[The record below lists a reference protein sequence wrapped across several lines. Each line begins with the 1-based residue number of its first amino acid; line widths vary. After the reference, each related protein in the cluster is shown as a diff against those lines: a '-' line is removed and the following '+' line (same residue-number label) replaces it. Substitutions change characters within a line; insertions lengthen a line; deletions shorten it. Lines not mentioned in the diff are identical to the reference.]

1 MTLNVVIAGGG
12 PAGAT
17 AATYLARA
25 GHRVT
30 VLEKTRYPREKVCGD
45 GLTPRAVREMNYLG
59 MAHDEADGWQRTR
72 GLRFVAGG
80 CASTVSF
87 EGFSSDIPSYGLT
100 RTRADFDQQLARM
113 AAAAGAEVLESH
125 TVRGA
130 VRDDAGRVVG
140 VTVQRTT
147 PEGRRDGEPFTV
159 AADVVVAADG
169 NSSPVAKSLGIL
181 PRSDRPMG
189 VAQRV
194 YYTSPMSYSPWM
206 ETWLQLPDRNGDL
219 MPGYGWVFGVGDGTA
234 NVGLGILDTA
244 KDFRSIDLRSTL
256 SEWVEVMQEHEPTRG
271 FVPENQVG
279 VVRGA
284 ALPMAFNRTPHVVPG
299 AVLLGD
305 AAGLVSPFNGEGI
318 DAAME
323 SARIAADVIDD
334 AVIAARYRGGT
345 PAQVRAA
352 FDAGLQRYPELI
364 QQHFGAH
371 YGAGKVFAH
380 MVGNPKI
387 MRTAVR
393 LGMGSNAL
401 MRFVV
406 RAMGNL
412 SDRNSPALV
421 DRVVQALE
429 RVVPPVRNIVSTPGR
444 NSGKHSAK
452 FSPEEV
458 RLKVS

>member
-1 MTLNVVIAGGG
+1 MTLHVVIAGGG

-25 GHRVT
+25 GYRVT
-30 VLEKTRYPREKVCGD
+30 VVEKTRYPREKVCGD

-80 CASTVSF
+80 RSSTVSF

-100 RTRADFDQQLARM
+100 RTRADFDAQLARM
-113 AAAAGAEVLESH
+113 AAEAGAEVLEGH

-130 VRDDAGRVVG
+130 VQDGSGRVVG
-140 VTVQRTT
+140 VKVQRTT
-147 PEGRRDGEPFTV
+147 PEGKRDGEPFDI
-159 AADVVVAADG
+159 AADLVVAADG

-244 KDFRSIDLRSTL
+244 KDFRKIDLRSTL
-256 SEWVEVMQEHEPTRG
+256 TEWVKVMQDYDPNRG

-284 ALPMAFNRTPHVVPG
+284 ALPMAFNRTPHSVPG
-299 AVLLGD
+299 ALLLGD

-345 PAQVRAA
+345 PAQLRAA
-352 FDAGLQRYPELI
+352 LDGGLAREPELI
-364 QQHFGAH
+364 QHHFGAH
-371 YGAGKVFAH
+371 AEAGKGFAH
-380 MVGNPKI
+380 RGGTPQT

-393 LGMGSNAL
+393 LGMNSNAL
-401 MRFVV
+401 MRVVV

-412 SDRNSPALV
+412 SDRTSPALV

-429 RVVPPVRNIVSTPGR
+429 RVAPPVRNTASP
-444 NSGKHSAK
+444 SGKNPGKSSVK
-452 FSPEEV
+452 
-458 RLKVS
+458 K

>member
-1 MTLNVVIAGGG
+1 
-12 PAGAT
+12 
-17 AATYLARA
+17 
-25 GHRVT
+25 
-30 VLEKTRYPREKVCGD
+30 
-45 GLTPRAVREMNYLG
+45 
-59 MAHDEADGWQRTR
+59 
-72 GLRFVAGG
+72 
-80 CASTVSF
+80 
-87 EGFSSDIPSYGLT
+87 
-100 RTRADFDQQLARM
+100 
-113 AAAAGAEVLESH
+113 
-125 TVRGA
+125 
-130 VRDDAGRVVG
+130 
-140 VTVQRTT
+140 
-147 PEGRRDGEPFTV
+147 
-159 AADVVVAADG
+159 
-169 NSSPVAKSLGIL
+169 
-181 PRSDRPMG
+181 
-189 VAQRV
+189 
-194 YYTSPMSYSPWM
+194 
-206 ETWLQLPDRNGDL
+206 
-219 MPGYGWVFGVGDGTA
+219 
-234 NVGLGILDTA
+234 
-244 KDFRSIDLRSTL
+244 
-256 SEWVEVMQEHEPTRG
+256 
-271 FVPENQVG
+271 
-279 VVRGA
+279 
-284 ALPMAFNRTPHVVPG
+284 
-299 AVLLGD
+299 
-305 AAGLVSPFNGEGI
+305 
-318 DAAME
+318 ME

-345 PAQVRAA
+345 PAQVLAA

-429 RVVPPVRNIVSTPGR
+429 RVVPPVRNTASTPGR

>member
-1 MTLNVVIAGGG
+1 MTLHVVIAGGG

-25 GHRVT
+25 GNRVT
-30 VLEKTRYPREKVCGD
+30 VVEKTRYPREKVCGD

-80 CASTVSF
+80 RSSTVSF

-100 RTRADFDQQLARM
+100 RTRADFDAQLARM
-113 AAAAGAEVLESH
+113 AAEAGAEVLEGH

-130 VRDDAGRVVG
+130 VQDGSGRVVG
-140 VTVQRTT
+140 VKVQRTT
-147 PEGRRDGEPFTV
+147 PEGKRDGEPFNI
-159 AADVVVAADG
+159 AADLVVAADG

-234 NVGLGILDTA
+234 NVGLGVLDTA
-244 KDFRSIDLRSTL
+244 KDFRKIDLRSTL
-256 SEWVEVMQEHEPTRG
+256 TEWVKVMQDYDPNRG

-284 ALPMAFNRTPHVVPG
+284 ALPMAFNRTPHFDRGVM
-299 AVLLGD
+299 LLGD
-305 AAGLVSPFNGEGI
+305 AAGMVNPFNGEGI
-318 DAAME
+318 DYAFE
-323 SARIAADVIDD
+323 QARIAAEI
-334 AVIAARYRGGT
+334 ITTYRGF
-345 PAQVRAA
+345 PQAA
-352 FDAGLQRYPELI
+352 YRNKLAGFSKAVKDE
-364 QQHFGAH
+364 
-371 YGAGKVFAH
+371 YGSYFTLGRGFAH
-380 MVGNPKI
+380 LIGQPKV
-387 MRTAVR
+387 ME
-393 LGMGSNAL
+393 LGLKYGMGSRHL
-401 MRFVV
+401 MNFAVKLLANLYEDDP
-406 RAMGNL
+406 RAHRDL
-412 SDRNSPALV
+412 HDRA
-421 DRVVQALE
+421 VQALITA
-429 RVVPPVRNIVSTPGR
+429 VPATSNQ
-444 NSGKHSAK
+444 
-452 FSPEEV
+452 
-458 RLKVS
+458 